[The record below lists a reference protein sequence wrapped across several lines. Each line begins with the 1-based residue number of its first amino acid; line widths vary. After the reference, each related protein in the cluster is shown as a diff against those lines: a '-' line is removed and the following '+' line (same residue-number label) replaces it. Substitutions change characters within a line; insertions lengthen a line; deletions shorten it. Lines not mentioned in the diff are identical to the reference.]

1 MNYFVET
8 LLEMALPD
16 ADPFAK
22 FMCEHYAF
30 APRVDRDVTVPSSMV
45 INVRPDVH
53 ASDIPSSINYH
64 MAGTNHSVSRYV
76 IAVQLDGILRT
87 PKGTSVFTIYRLVN
101 RKDARFVLVQ
111 NDADEIIYHVSANGE
126 CRVCTH
132 NQAGDPIHY
141 IVVHTDNGMYQ
152 LAEFVNLDSRQ
163 PIERDR
169 MAEVEMRYPLTTFD
183 PDYKDT
189 F

>member
-1 MNYFVET
+1 MRYSVDD
-8 LLEMALPD
+8 LKAMAFD
-16 ADPFAK
+16 FRDPFSLFVNANINRVPNNVRTVDDALVINCRPETDGRDIPD
-22 FMCEHYAF
+22 FVTYYESEDTRDCMLRNVYAF
-30 APRVDRDVTVPSSMV
+30 
-45 INVRPDVH
+45 
-53 ASDIPSSINYH
+53 
-64 MAGTNHSVSRYV
+64 
-76 IAVQLDGILRT
+76 QLDGMLRT

-111 NDADEIIYHVSANGE
+111 NDADEIIYHVSAHGE

-152 LAEFVNLDSRQ
+152 LAEFVNLDSRR
-163 PIERDR
+163 PVARD
-169 MAEVEMRYPLTTFD
+169 EILEMEDRYPLTTFD
-183 PDYKDT
+183 PDYGDQ